1 MDKRVVFAVAGS
13 GKTTRLINDLDLVKR
28 VLLITYTESNSEEI
42 LRRVLLKFGYLPDN
56 ITVCTYFTF
65 LNSFCYRPLLLMKM
79 RTTGISFE
87 RPSEYSSLQK
97 RQSRDRYV
105 AKSGRIY
112 HARMAKI
119 LDVHGCNSMIRRRL
133 ERYYDKVC
141 VDEVQD
147 FGGHD
152 FNLLKQIVQADV
164 EVLLV
169 GDFYQHTYSTSSD
182 GAVNRGLHDSYDRF
196 KDALRSAG
204 LIVDT
209 TSLHKSHRCS
219 DTLCSFI
226 RNRIGVEIYA
236 HSERTTQVSIIS
248 ELSQA
253 AEVYVASGT
262 VKLFFQE
269 HGRYGCYSQ
278 NWGDS
283 KGRDH
288 YQDVCV
294 VLNPE
299 SWRHFSAGTLEKMAA
314 TSRNKLY
321 VACSRARGDLHVMPD
336 TLLKAF
342 KKARDVR
349 HVAST

>member
-1 MDKRVVFAVAGS
+1 MDKRVIFAVAGS
-13 GKTTRLINDLDLVKR
+13 GKTNLLIHQLDLVKR
-28 VLLITYTESNSEEI
+28 VLLITYTESNCEEI
-42 LRRVLLKFGYLPDN
+42 RRRVLVKFGYLPDN

-79 RTTGISFE
+79 QTNGIAFE
-87 RPSEYSSLQK
+87 RPSDYSSRQK
-97 RQSRDRYV
+97 LNSRDRYV
-105 AKSGRIY
+105 TDSGRIY
-112 HARMAKI
+112 HARMAKV
-119 LDVHGCNSMIRRRL
+119 LDVHGCMSAIQRRL
-133 ERYYDKVC
+133 ERYYDRIC
-141 VDEVQD
+141 VDEMQD
-147 FGGHD
+147 IGGHD
-152 FNLLKQIVQADV
+152 FNLLKQIIQANV

-169 GDFYQHTYSTSSD
+169 GDFYQHTYSTSAD
-182 GAVNRGLHDSYDRF
+182 GAVNKGLHDSYDRF
-196 KDALRSAG
+196 KDVLRSVG

-209 TSLHKSHRCS
+209 TSLLNSHRCS
-219 DTLCSFI
+219 ATVCSFI
-226 RNRIGVEIYA
+226 RDKIGVEIYA
-236 HSERTTQVSIIS
+236 HTERSTQVSVIS
-248 ELSQA
+248 EMSRA
-253 AEVYVASGT
+253 AELHASPNT

-283 KGRDH
+283 KGRDD

-294 VLNPE
+294 VLNAQ
-299 SWRHFSAGTLEKMAA
+299 SWKHFSAGTLAQMAA

-349 HVAST
+349 HVTSP

>member
-13 GKTTRLINDLDLVKR
+13 GKTTRLINELDFSKR
-28 VLLITYTESNSEEI
+28 VLLITYTESNCEEI
-42 LRRVLLKFGYLPDN
+42 LRRILVKFGHLPEN

-79 RTTGISFE
+79 QSTGISFE
-87 RPSEYSSLQK
+87 KPSEYSSLQK
-97 RQSRDRYV
+97 LHSRDRYV
-105 AKSGRIY
+105 TKSGRIY
-112 HARMAKI
+112 HARMAKV
-119 LDVHGCNSMIRRRL
+119 LDVRGCIPTLQRRL
-133 ERYYDKVC
+133 ERYYDKIC
-141 VDEVQD
+141 FDEVQD
-147 FGGHD
+147 IGGHD

-182 GAVNRGLHDSYDRF
+182 GAVNRGLHDSYERF

-204 LIVDT
+204 LVVDT
-209 TSLHKSHRCS
+209 TSLVKSHRCS
-219 DTLCSFI
+219 ATVCSFI
-226 RNRIGVEIYA
+226 RDEIGVDIYA
-236 HSERTTQVSIIS
+236 YSERTTQVSIVS

-253 AEVYVASGT
+253 SELHAASGT
-262 VKLFFQE
+262 VKLFYQE

-278 NWGDS
+278 TWGDS

-299 SWRHFSAGTLEKMAA
+299 SWKRYSAGTLSEMAA
-314 TSRNKLY
+314 VSRNKLY

-342 KKARDVR
+342 KKGRDVR
-349 HVAST
+349 HVSLV